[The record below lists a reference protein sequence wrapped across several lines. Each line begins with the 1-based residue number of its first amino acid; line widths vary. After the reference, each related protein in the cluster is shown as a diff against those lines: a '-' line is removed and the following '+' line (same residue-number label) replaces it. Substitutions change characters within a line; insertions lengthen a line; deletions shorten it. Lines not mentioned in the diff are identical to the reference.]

1 MPNRLS
7 TESSPYLLQHKDNP
21 VDWYPWNDIAL
32 SLARQESKPIF
43 LSIGYS
49 ACHWCHVMAHESFED
64 PQTAQILNE
73 NFINIKVD
81 REERPDI
88 DDIYMQ
94 AVVLLTGQGGWPLS
108 VFLTPDLKPF
118 YGGTYFPPRPRHGLP
133 AFTQVLLSIIETW
146 QNQPESIRNN
156 AEILTSAIQ
165 KQQALQEKPEGQLD
179 LPAIVDHLAAAY
191 DWGTGGWGHAPKFP
205 QPMLIEFLI
214 QQALTSNQ
222 KALKIT
228 DHLLDQMAHGGMYD
242 VVGGGFH
249 RYSTDT
255 HWLIPHFEKM
265 LYDNAQLALVY
276 LHAYSL
282 TGKTTFL
289 EVTKS
294 TLDFLQ
300 REMVDSAGGFYASID
315 ADTPEGEGRYY
326 AWQWDELGDM
336 LSPGELKVLEAHM
349 EISEKGN
356 FEHGLNI
363 LRYKRSGVG
372 NPSENNLEEEHS
384 REGFQKLLD
393 KLRENRAN
401 RTPPGKDHKVITEW
415 NAMAIRAFAEA
426 GLLLNRSDYLMRAEE
441 SALFLINNLISP
453 EGRLF
458 RTWQNGKAS
467 QPATLADYAG
477 LIAALSA
484 VYSIAFDQ
492 QYFQRVRLLFKNM
505 HNIFGSQDVL
515 FFDTAADVT
524 DLIVRPR
531 NLQDNA
537 IPSGNAMA
545 AYAHWLM
552 ANYDH
557 DPAHTD
563 RAQQMIAQVGKLAAT
578 YPTSFGFWLQVA
590 GLSTHTTQQIALVS
604 DDDLP
609 SLVPFLSIYRK
620 AYRPF
625 NIIAARYADHTG
637 KSGLPAIL
645 DDRPTLNGLPTAYV
659 CQGFI
664 CRQPV
669 TDTYEFEEHLD
680 QFPNNNQT

>member
-1 MPNRLS
+1 MPNRLT

-21 VDWYPWNDIAL
+21 VDWYPWNDAAL
-32 SLARQESKPIF
+32 SRARQENKPIF

-64 PQTAQILNE
+64 PHTAQILNE

-146 QNQPESIRNN
+146 HNQPQSISNN

-165 KQQALQEKPEGQLD
+165 KQQVLQAQPEEQLD
-179 LPAIVDHLAAAY
+179 LPAIVDRLAAAY
-191 DWGTGGWGHAPKFP
+191 DWDTGGWGHTPKFP

-214 QQALTSNQ
+214 QQALIGNQ
-222 KALKIT
+222 KAFEIA

-249 RYSTDT
+249 RYSTDA

-276 LHAYSL
+276 LHAYAL
-282 TGKTTFL
+282 TGKVTFFD
-289 EVTKS
+289 VTKK
-294 TLDFLQ
+294 TLDFIQ
-300 REMVDSAGGFYASID
+300 REMADSAGGFYASID

-326 AWQWDELGDM
+326 AWQMHELGEV
-336 LSPGELKVLEAHM
+336 LSPIELRLLEEHM
-349 EISEKGN
+349 EISAQGN

-363 LRYKRSGVG
+363 LQYKRSTTDS
-372 NPSENNLEEEHS
+372 PSELYQAEEHQS
-384 REGFQKLLD
+384 AGFQKVLD
-393 KLRENRAN
+393 KLRAARAK
-401 RTPPGKDHKVITEW
+401 RTPPGKDRKVITEW

-426 GLLLNRSDYLMRAEE
+426 GILLNRPDYLIKAEE
-441 SALFLINNLISP
+441 SAQFILHNLITP
-453 EGRLF
+453 DGKLC

-467 QPATLADYAG
+467 QPPTLADYAG
-477 LIAALSA
+477 LIAALNA
-484 VYSIAFDQ
+484 VYNIAFDL
-492 QYFQRVRLLFKNM
+492 QYIQSIRMLFEHIQN
-505 HNIFGSQDVL
+505 NYGSQDAL
-515 FFDTAADVT
+515 YFDAAADVGN
-524 DLIVRPR
+524 LIVRPR

-545 AYAHWLM
+545 AYAHWLI

-557 DPAHTD
+557 DPAHID
-563 RAQQMIAQVGKLAAT
+563 QAQQMLSQVGKLASA

-590 GLSTHTTQQIALVS
+590 GLSTQATQQIALIS
-604 DDDLP
+604 DKGLP
-609 SLVPFLSIYRK
+609 SLIPFLSIYRK

-625 NIIAARYADHTG
+625 SIIAARYADHHG

-645 DDRPTLNGLPTAYV
+645 DDRPTLKGIPTAYV
-659 CQGFI
+659 CHGFI
-664 CRQPV
+664 CRNPV
-669 TDTYEFEEHLD
+669 VDISEFKEQLD
-680 QFPNNNQT
+680 QYSVIDQM